1 MRLAMTLTDTPPPD
15 VAPIPLEGGWIALP
29 LIAALGGAWAYAR
42 PAFTETPAQIAMVLA
57 LVVGGWQVAWHAL
70 ARTDWATP
78 LRQWKGW
85 EKAAPVP
92 ALPYQQP
99 DAPGE
104 ALRQRLSLARGWW
117 REVGEAALRTPLQRA
132 ALALFVSVLLGIALG
147 RFALLLTLCFLAL
160 TELATLWSEGKGDA
174 SGIWAG
180 MALAGLPW
188 FLGATLAGDDVILP
202 ALTALTV
209 ALLIGLYER
218 RSWLAVAGPILAAA
232 LLIALDLSMAAGWLL
247 LLALPGFIVLSSRP
261 TPSGYRAAIG
271 PWVLGMVALMAWVL

>member
-1 MRLAMTLTDTPPPD
+1 MRLAMTPTDVRSPE

-29 LIAALGGAWAYAR
+29 LIAALGGAWAYSK
-42 PAFTETPAQIAMVLA
+42 PAFTEAPAEIAMVLA

-78 LRQWKGW
+78 LRLWKGW

-104 ALRQRLSLARGWW
+104 ILRQRLSLARGWW
-117 REVGEAALRTPLQRA
+117 REAGQAALRTPLQRA
-132 ALALFVSVLLGIALG
+132 ALALLVSVLLGVALG

-160 TELATLWSEGKGDA
+160 TELATLWNEGKGNA
-174 SGIWAG
+174 GGIWAG
-180 MALAGLPW
+180 IALAGLPW
-188 FLGATLAGDDVILP
+188 FLGATLTEGDVVLP

-209 ALLIGLYER
+209 ALLIGLYAQ
-218 RSWLAVAGPILAAA
+218 RSWLAVTGPVLAAT
-232 LLIALDLSMAAGWLL
+232 LLIVLGLSMAAGWLL

-271 PWVLGMVALMAWVL
+271 PWMLGMVALMAWVL